1 MKSLEKRLQALERI
15 KGGKDKKHHIL
26 FCLPG
31 ETQEQA
37 IIRLGL
43 ETKPSIVF
51 IPANMEV
58 AA

>member
-1 MKSLEKRLQALERI
+1 MKSLEKRLRALEHI
-15 KGGKDKKHHIL
+15 KTAESKKHHIL

-51 IPANMEV
+51 VPANME
-58 AA
+58 AEA